1 MNSDI
6 SVIRDASEL
15 ALQCRDFADTEVL
28 GSVGSTNQYLLDQ
41 RPAALSRPR
50 FVWTHL
56 QTQGRGRRGRVWVG
70 PPQHSLMFSM
80 QFLRKVRSRDGAP
93 PQAALTGLPIAVG
106 VALAECLSGYSPGI
120 RLKWPNDLQRAGRKF
135 GGILI
140 ETRHLVIPVSRG
152 GGLPEARLD
161 HSEQPKHVE
170 HVEHV
175 EHVGQTEQVVIG
187 VGLNLYV
194 EPAWQRSI
202 GQPVCGLFDTSSY
215 PLRATIAAQLARSLC
230 DAWMLFQVDGVA
242 AFVSRWSNW
251 DALFG
256 LGVRVLDG
264 ERVLL
269 EGVASGLSP
278 SGTLLVRTEAG
289 QREVSFGDVSVRS
302 SSPEKY
308 PDQSSSAN

>member
-6 SVIRDASEL
+6 SVIRDAADL

-41 RPAALSRPR
+41 RPAGLSRPR
-50 FVWTHL
+50 FVWTHV
-56 QTQGRGRRGRVWVG
+56 QTHGRGRRGRVWVG

-80 QFLRKVRSRDGAP
+80 QFLREIRSQSGTQPRV
-93 PQAALTGLPIAVG
+93 ALTGLPIAVG
-106 VALAECLSGYSPGI
+106 VTLAESLCAYSPGV
-120 RLKWPNDLQRAGRKF
+120 RLKWPNDLQCAGRKF

-140 ETRHLVIPVSRG
+140 ETRHLVIPGSG
-152 GGLPEARLD
+152 NAGLPDARID
-161 HSEQPKHVE
+161 RGVPVEQV
-170 HVEHV
+170 
-175 EHVGQTEQVVIG
+175 EQVVIG

-202 GQPVCGLFDTSSY
+202 GQPVCGLFDTSDY
-215 PLRATIAAQLARSLC
+215 PLRATIAARLARSLC
-230 DAWMLFQVDGVA
+230 DAWLQFQIDGVA

-256 LGVRVLDG
+256 LDVRVLDG
-264 ERVLL
+264 ERILL

-278 SGTLLVRTEAG
+278 AGTLLVQTEAG
-289 QREVSFGDVSVRS
+289 QKEVSFGDVSVRS
-302 SSPEKY
+302 SSPENY
-308 PDQSSSAN
+308 PEH

>member
-1 MNSDI
+1 
-6 SVIRDASEL
+6 
-15 ALQCRDFADTEVL
+15 
-28 GSVGSTNQYLLDQ
+28 
-41 RPAALSRPR
+41 
-50 FVWTHL
+50 
-56 QTQGRGRRGRVWVG
+56 
-70 PPQHSLMFSM
+70 M
-80 QFLRKVRSRDGAP
+80 QFLRKVRSRDGSP

-106 VALAECLSGYSPGI
+106 VALAECLSSYSPGI
-120 RLKWPNDLQRAGRKF
+120 RLKWPNDLQRTGRKF

-140 ETRHLVIPVSRG
+140 ETRHLVIPVSSG
-152 GGLPEARLD
+152 AGLPEARLD
-161 HSEQPKHVE
+161 HSDQPKQFEYAEQV
-170 HVEHV
+170 
-175 EHVGQTEQVVIG
+175 EQVVIG

-194 EPAWQRSI
+194 EPTWQRSI

-215 PLRATIAAQLARSLC
+215 PLRATIAAQLARSLS
-230 DAWMLFQVDGVA
+230 DAWMLFQIDGVA

-308 PDQSSSAN
+308 SDQASRAN